1 MPLPTHGIGTLEK
14 QIQMKNEHSENVE
27 AENPSSFR
35 ISVIVKLSETLID
48 RLPTIAVEES
58 DHPSGITVSTLSS
71 RLPGNRAL
79 VQILNALRE
88 RQLPLLNV
96 ERLDVRATH

>member
-1 MPLPTHGIGTLEK
+1 
-14 QIQMKNEHSENVE
+14 MKNEHSENVE
-27 AENPSSFR
+27 AGDPFSFR
-35 ISVIVKLSETLID
+35 LSLIGKLSENLID
-48 RLPTIAVEES
+48 RQLTVGVEES
-58 DHPSGITVSTLSS
+58 NHPSGITVSTLSS